1 MDRFC
6 LPEKMPQLVELGEN
20 CTAMLLNRRLRKGVE
35 VESISL
41 ETLSQEVVVG
51 LMAVTMMNPDK

>member
-1 MDRFC
+1 M
-6 LPEKMPQLVELGEN
+6 PEKMPQIVELGEN